1 MKDPRKKTREE
12 WAAERAYRED
22 LTRRL
27 VALIEKY
34 KKLNAEKRAS

>member
-12 WAAERAYRED
+12 RAAERAYRED

-27 VALIEKY
+27 KERIEHY
-34 KKLNAEKRAS
+34 RKLNEEKRAS